1 MENKIITQNKTKRTY
16 TFMVNGNK
24 YRTTQLTK
32 QEFEVFEYNTS
43 NDLAAYVK
51 SNQVVPCR

>member
-16 TFMVNGNK
+16 TFTVNGNK

-32 QEFEVFEYNTS
+32 QEFEEFEYNTS
-43 NDLAAYVK
+43 NDLSTYVK
-51 SNQVVPCR
+51 SNQVIAL